1 MKKLTT
7 IIALSIALTTFANNE
22 KYVESMKK
30 NIDVVYKAATLDE
43 LQAAVNALARIG
55 EAEKTKW
62 EPFYYASFGSIMMAT
77 REQDGTKKD
86 ALLDQAKTMLD
97 KAVAIQSNESEISA
111 LEGFIY
117 MIRVTVDPASRGP
130 QYSML
135 SMQAFGK
142 ALAINPN
149 NPRAMALMAQMQ
161 FGTAQFFKQE
171 PTEAC
176 EANRKALELFN
187 TTKPAN
193 PLAPVWGKGM
203 AESLTKSCQ

>member
-7 IIALSIALTTFANNE
+7 IIALSIVLTTFANNE

-30 NIDVVYKAATLDE
+30 NIDVVYKATTLDE

-86 ALLDQAKTMLD
+86 AFLDQAKTLLD

-117 MIRVTVDPASRGP
+117 MIRVTVDPPSRGP

-187 TTKPAN
+187 NQKPAN

-203 AESLTKSCQ
+203 AESLLKSCQ